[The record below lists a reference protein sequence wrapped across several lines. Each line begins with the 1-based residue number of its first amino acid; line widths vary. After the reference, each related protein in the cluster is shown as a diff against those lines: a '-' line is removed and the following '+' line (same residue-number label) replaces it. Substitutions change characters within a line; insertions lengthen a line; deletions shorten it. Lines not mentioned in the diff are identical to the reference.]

1 LWSLGTSTASLTER
15 IKPIT
20 VARRRM
26 PMAGTLE
33 PTNAGQAVPEP
44 ASTGD
49 APRDLATAHRSAQRR
64 LLFGIELTLF
74 GLVLVVASPGNA
86 QVGVLVAAF
95 GLVLGLT
102 GL

>member
-1 LWSLGTSTASLTER
+1 LTER
-15 IKPIT
+15 IDPIT

-26 PMAGTLE
+26 PMADTLE
-33 PTNAGQAVPEP
+33 PTNATDGVPEP
-44 ASTGD
+44 APADDT
-49 APRDLATAHRSAQRR
+49 PRDLVTAHRSGQRR

-86 QVGVLVAAF
+86 QVGVLVAVG